1 LDDDKLAETLT
12 APQQSP
18 AVLEGC
24 LVRHAAPNDSSGKR
38 TKASNWAEGW
48 ATSVG
53 RGLGDEDGMTVQEEA
68 VQRGSG
74 KTAQHTASILEVPV
88 TIIKPSKGWIS
99 LRLGD
104 LWEYRELLYFLT
116 WRDIK
121 VRYKQTV
128 LGAAWAIIQPFFT
141 MVVFSLFFGRLAKV
155 PSDDIP
161 YPVFSY
167 AALVPWTFF
176 ANGLS
181 QSSTS
186 LVASANLIQKV
197 YFPRLVIPISSV
209 VSGAVD
215 FVLAF
220 VVLLGMM
227 FYFGIVPTGNVVW
240 LPLLLLLALVTSLGV
255 GLWLTAMNVQFRDV
269 RYAVPFLV
277 QAWMFATPIAYP
289 SSLLDEPWRTVYGI
303 NPMAGVVEGFR
314 WALLGTETAPGP
326 IVLVSALVAVGLLI
340 SGAYYFRRMEKTFAD
355 VV

>member
-1 LDDDKLAETLT
+1 MTDN
-12 APQQSP
+12 P
-18 AVLEGC
+18 
-24 LVRHAAPNDSSGKR
+24 SS
-38 TKASNWAEGW
+38 AS
-48 ATSVG
+48 V
-53 RGLGDEDGMTVQEEA
+53 
-68 VQRGSG
+68 
-74 KTAQHTASILEVPV
+74 VPV
-88 TIIKPSKGWIS
+88 TIIRPSRGWIS
-99 LRLGD
+99 LNLRD

-128 LGAAWAIIQPFFT
+128 LGVAWAIIQPFFT
-141 MVVFSLFFGRLAKV
+141 MVVFSLFFGKLAKV

-161 YPVFSY
+161 YPIFSY

-197 YFPRLVIPISSV
+197 YFPRLVVPISAV
-209 VSGAVD
+209 ISGGVD

-227 FYFGIVPTGNVVW
+227 FFYGVVPTWNVVW

-289 SSLLDEPWRTVYGI
+289 SSLLDEPWRTLYGI

-326 IVLVSALVAVGLLI
+326 IVIVSALVAVGLLI
-340 SGAYYFRRMEKTFAD
+340 SGAFYFRRMEKTFAD